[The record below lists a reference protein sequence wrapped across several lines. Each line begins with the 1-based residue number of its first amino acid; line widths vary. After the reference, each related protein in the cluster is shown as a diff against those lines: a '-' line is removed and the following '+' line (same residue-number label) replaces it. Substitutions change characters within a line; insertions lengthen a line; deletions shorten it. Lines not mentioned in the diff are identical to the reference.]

1 MHTLL
6 SAAPAD
12 FAWPRSGAV
21 DVRVLFLSSGD
32 MTEYGERILLLC
44 ATPLWWEFAF
54 KTQAVLNT
62 A

>member
-44 ATPLWWEFAF
+44 ATPL
-54 KTQAVLNT
+54 
-62 A
+62 